1 MRATTNRWQERMIY
15 QSGIGYGCSTWVAPA
30 AAQAPPPKKNLPT
43 LFFVE
48 QTVEPHPVTKTA
60 DSQTLQT
67 SSESVIYDGPASRK
81 CHQAWSPH
89 RLSSHVDSNVL
100 LINYQIVSSI
110 ILCPADRTPNR
121 TPERTHYRTPLPR
134 SVIRSVTLS
143 VPPPICYTDLLRRSV
158 TFSVT
163 RSVTF
168 QAG

>member
-81 CHQAWSPH
+81 CHQAWSTH

-121 TPERTHYRTPLPR
+121 TPERTYYRTPLPR

-143 VPPPICYTDLLRRSV
+143 VPPICYTDLLHRSV